1 MALILVSGLEMTVS
15 RCEII
20 ISRFAITISH
30 FEINFTTPSGINPLA
45 ATIKLRNS
53 TINSHNSTIKPRN
66 STTNPTQ
73 PHHHSAR
80 HQQTGCHHAYAA
92 PLPHGYKYG
101 CQLVIT
107 TTRASSD
114 THRPRQPL
122 RGERKNGG
130 GCNKIGHKYNKSG
143 TDCVNNVYYI
153 I

>member
-1 MALILVSGLEMTVS
+1 MDFILVSGLEMTVS

-30 FEINFTTPSGINPLA
+30 LEINFTTPSGFNPPT
-45 ATIKLRNS
+45 ATTIPHNS
-53 TINSHNSTIKPRN
+53 TTIPHNSTIKPHN
-66 STTNPTQ
+66 STTIPRAT
-73 PHHHSAR
+73 SR
-80 HQQTGCHHAYAA
+80 LGGITTM
-92 PLPHGYKYG
+92 PLPYPTAIRNG

>member
-1 MALILVSGLEMTVS
+1 MTVS

-53 TINSHNSTIKPRN
+53 TINPHNSTIKPRN

-80 HQQTGCHHAYAA
+80 HQQTGCHHAHAA
-92 PLPHGYKYG
+92 PLPHGYKGG
-101 CQLVIT
+101 CQVVIT
-107 TTRASSD
+107 TPRAGSD
-114 THRPRQPL
+114 THQPRQAL

-143 TDCVNNVYYI
+143 TDCVNKVYYI

>member
-1 MALILVSGLEMTVS
+1 MTVS

-20 ISRFAITISH
+20 ISQFAITISH
-30 FEINFTTPSGINPLA
+30 LEINLTMPSCNNPLA
-45 ATIKLRNS
+45 A
-53 TINSHNSTIKPRN
+53 TIKPRN

-80 HQQTGCHHAYAA
+80 HQQIECHHALAA
-92 PLPHGYKYG
+92 PLPYGYRNG

-107 TTRASSD
+107 TTRAAND
-114 THRPRQPL
+114 THQPRQAL
-122 RGERKNGG
+122 RGGRKNGG

>member
-1 MALILVSGLEMTVS
+1 MAFILVSGLEMTVS

-30 FEINFTTPSGINPLA
+30 LEINFTMPSGNNPLA
-45 ATIKLRNS
+45 AT
-53 TINSHNSTIKPRN
+53 TIPRN
-66 STTNPTQ
+66 STTI
-73 PHHHSAR
+73 PHNSTIIPRNSTTIPRATSR
-80 HQQTGCHHAYAA
+80 LGGITTM
-92 PLPHGYKYG
+92 PLPYPTAIRNG

-107 TTRASSD
+107 TTRAADD
-114 THRPRQPL
+114 THQPRQAL
-122 RGERKNGG
+122 RGRRKNGG